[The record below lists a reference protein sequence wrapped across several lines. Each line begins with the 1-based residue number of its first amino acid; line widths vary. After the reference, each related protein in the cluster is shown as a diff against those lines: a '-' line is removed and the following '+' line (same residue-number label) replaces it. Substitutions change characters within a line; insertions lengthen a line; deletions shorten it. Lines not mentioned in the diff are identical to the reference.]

1 MLLDIE
7 LLEHNDY
14 LPKKDSM
21 FGSVLAFPMYG
32 GLGMSTPSLHR
43 ESTASLMIFTLV
55 SLVFLAWPRHSTDLS
70 RLGSLNAIPRNRA
83 IYRVRDRRGVAG
95 RASAADVDHT
105 AHILST
111 KWRLIHPETPVELS
125 VSLFDSFGE
134 YICSKG
140 SI

>member
-83 IYRVRDRRGVAG
+83 LARSARRG
-95 RASAADVDHT
+95 RA
-105 AHILST
+105 
-111 KWRLIHPETPVELS
+111 RER
-125 VSLFDSFGE
+125 
-134 YICSKG
+134 C
-140 SI
+140 

>member
-83 IYRVRDRRGVAG
+83 LARYIACAIGAAWPG
-95 RASAADVDHT
+95 ARALLT
-105 AHILST
+105 
-111 KWRLIHPETPVELS
+111 
-125 VSLFDSFGE
+125 
-134 YICSKG
+134 
-140 SI
+140 